1 MDILHSLPPY
11 NFCGL
16 DKEDTEFKKAKV
28 VVLPVPYDSTTS
40 YGVGARNGPHAI
52 IHASRN
58 MELYDHETKASPYE
72 LGIHTLDELAPSRD
86 GPKETVRRIKEAI
99 GDILDT
105 GKFPLMLG
113 GEHSI
118 TTGALQAFAERNK
131 DFSVLQLDAHADLR
145 DEFEGTKFSHAC
157 VMRRA
162 REITDVVQVGI
173 RSMCKDEAEHI
184 RQKKLENIFY
194 MPLDPADFDKQ
205 IPKIIGALKGNV
217 YITFDIDALDPSE
230 MPSTGT
236 PEPAGM
242 RSWQVLKLIKA
253 ITEKKKI
260 IGMDIVELSPIPGNV
275 APDFLAAKLAYKML
289 GYAFLSELK
298 KKE

>member
-16 DKEDTEFKKAKV
+16 DKEDADFKKARV

-58 MELYDHETKASPYE
+58 MELYDHETKASPYKI
-72 LGIHTLDELAPSRD
+72 GIHTLDELEPSMA
-86 GPKETVRRIKEAI
+86 GPKETIARVKEVI
-99 GDILDT
+99 DDILDAK
-105 GKFPLMLG
+105 KFPLMLG

-162 REITDVVQVGI
+162 REITDVVQIGI
-173 RSMCKDEAEHI
+173 RSLCEDETEHI
-184 RQKKLENIFY
+184 
-194 MPLDPADFDKQ
+194 
-205 IPKIIGALKGNV
+205 
-217 YITFDIDALDPSE
+217 
-230 MPSTGT
+230 
-236 PEPAGM
+236 
-242 RSWQVLKLIKA
+242 
-253 ITEKKKI
+253 
-260 IGMDIVELSPIPGNV
+260 
-275 APDFLAAKLAYKML
+275 
-289 GYAFLSELK
+289 
-298 KKE
+298 